1 MVDPRLSELAKSYKC
16 ETLREQTEKIKL
28 VQHNLVLVVNYG
40 NIVHVLQH
48 LAKVSPKFSR
58 TTGTFPRVQLSSNNP
73 KVTVMI
79 FFSGS
84 AVFVG
89 GKELTPTLYVALRTR
104 LWLEKTRKEFLP
116 RIKKESLVFGKP
128 FNANLVFTAHLPDS
142 FYDLAKFAANTE
154 RVNYEPEVFP
164 GANLKIRSADGKPLC
179 QVMVFERG
187 YVNVMGSQSLN
198 HAYYAIDTFYN
209 LIAPYA
215 CEPKAPTDD
224 IVSMRES
231 ERQIALSEVANAIK
245 KDGSLF
251 SHILS
256 DMEENLKSLGVKM
269 SVADLIDDF
278 DNIII
283 D

>member
-1 MVDPRLSELAKSYKC
+1 MDPRLLELAKSYKC
-16 ETLREQTEKIKL
+16 EPLREQTEKIKL

-48 LAKVSPKFSR
+48 LAKVNPNFSR

-89 GKELTPTLYVALRTR
+89 GKELTPTLYVALTTR
-104 LWLEKTRKEFLP
+104 LWLEQTRKRFLP
-116 RIKKESLVFGKP
+116 NIKKESLVFGKP

-187 YVNVMGSQSLN
+187 YVNVMGCQSLN
-198 HAYYAIDTFYN
+198 HAYYAIDVFYN
-209 LIAPYA
+209 LIAPFA
-215 CEPKAPTDD
+215 CAPKAPTDN
-224 IVSMRES
+224 IVFERES
-231 ERQIALSEVANAIK
+231 ERQVALSEVANAIK

-256 DMEENLKSLGVKM
+256 DIEDNLNSFGVKM
-269 SVADLIDDF
+269 SLTELIDDV
-278 DNIII
+278 DNLII